1 MVAHNHAYAAIRAYA
16 QIAGLPEPTDDQLA
30 QVRQAMLGDLAKDQS
45 KILAVTVVDDPNGA
59 ERAMM
64 QGNFKILSG
73 K

>member
-1 MVAHNHAYAAIRAYA
+1 MAAHNHAYAAIRAYA

-30 QVRQAMLGDLAKDQS
+30 QVRHAMLGDLAGDQS
-45 KILAVTVVDDPNGA
+45 KILAVTVLEDPNGS
-59 ERAMM
+59 ERALM